1 MTQKIVIS
9 KPTFDAKTETD
20 PNNLIFSS
28 DYDSLKYYVSGYVN
42 IDMSGAGSIETYV
55 THDLGYVPF
64 FIAFFNWMPH
74 ETDYTH
80 VPFYTAS
87 FGSYKTLDV
96 YATTTRLYF
105 TVKKSGGSAITQK
118 IVYKIFRNNMGL

>member
-28 DYDSLKYYVSGYVN
+28 DYDSLKYYVSGYVD
-42 IDMSGAGSIETYV
+42 IDMSGAGSTETYV
-55 THDLGYVPF
+55 THDLGYIPF
-64 FIAFFNWMPH
+64 FIAFMNYIPL
-74 ETDYTH
+74 ETDYSH
-80 VPFYTAS
+80 APFYTAS
-87 FGSYKTLDV
+87 FGNWKTLDV

-105 TVKKSGGSAITQK
+105 TVKKSGSSAITWR
-118 IVYKIFRNNMGL
+118 IVYKIFRNNMGI